1 MSKGWYSAIETG
13 ALCKFV
19 DLVGVLGAK
28 GSNSSG
34 KSRNSSSI
42 QRKFA
47 LIAFSEPF
55 YSISTQAVTKCLTIR
70 VLDQWD
76 KFTWVK
82 PTNYL
87 T

>member
-1 MSKGWYSAIETG
+1 LSRENLYSAIETG

-47 LIAFSEPF
+47 LTAF
-55 YSISTQAVTKCLTIR
+55 YSISTEAVTKCLTFR
-70 VLDQWD
+70 VLDQQD